1 MATDPNDPTTTEA
14 ENQPVLDR
22 VMEESKR
29 PDGTVDQMDGYEVID
44 PEEEAVAEEG
54 VPQVSGAALQPAEET
69 TPKRRTRKQPEV
81 ETTAER

>member
-22 VMEESKR
+22 VQQESKY
-29 PDGTVDQMDGYEVID
+29 PDGTVAQMDGYELI
-44 PEEEAVAEEG
+44 EEEEVEAEEAA
-54 VPQVSGAALQPAEET
+54 PQVSGAALGAEEPQV
-69 TPKRRTRKQPEV
+69 TPKRRSRKADV

>member
-22 VMEESKR
+22 VQEVSKH
-29 PDGTVDQMDGYEVID
+29 PDGTADQMDGYEVI
-44 PEEEAVAEEG
+44 EEEEEVAAEEG
-54 VPQVSGAALQPAEET
+54 VPQVSGAALQPDEPA
-69 TPKRRTRKQPEV
+69 TPKRRSRKTDV